1 LGSGKDDLSM
11 PGERI
16 PTGPWD
22 NAMFAAGTHAFAD
35 TAFDLNL
42 SRNRQ
47 QENFVHGG
55 RRV

>member
-16 PTGPWD
+16 PTGPWE
-22 NAMFAAGTHAFAD
+22 NALFAAGTHAFAD